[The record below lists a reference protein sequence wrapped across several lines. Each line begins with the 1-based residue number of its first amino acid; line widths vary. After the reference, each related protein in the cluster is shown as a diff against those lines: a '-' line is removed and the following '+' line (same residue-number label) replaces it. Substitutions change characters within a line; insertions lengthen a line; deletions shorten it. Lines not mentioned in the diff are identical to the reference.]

1 MSENNLNGNRA
12 FLDSFEDGLR
22 DIANGKMVIVVDDE
36 DRENEGDLVQASVF
50 ITPESVNFMAAHGRG
65 MICACLTDE
74 RCRAL
79 NLRQQVAENTA
90 KLGTA
95 FTESVDYLY
104 GTTTGISAFDRAK
117 TIHALI
123 DPSTKPS
130 DLGRPGHIHP
140 LRAHPGGVLARPG
153 QTEATVD
160 LARLAGLIPSGVLC
174 EVMGDDG
181 KMLRGNELRAYAD
194 KHGLKIISVEQIAI
208 HRAQN
213 EIFMEERVRV
223 PFPNKFG
230 RFTLAHFVDSIK
242 GDDHLAII
250 KEPLDL
256 TKPVLVRAHSECLTG
271 DVFGSG
277 RCDCGAQL
285 EAALRRMEDEG
296 SGVLVYLRQEG
307 RGIGLAAKLQAYK
320 LQDNGLDTVEA
331 NLKLGFKAD
340 LRGYAAC
347 AQILKLLGVK
357 QVRLITNN
365 PAKLDDLRK
374 YGMEIVERVPA
385 LSEPTNANRKYLAAK
400 RDKLGHLIE
409 LK

>member
-1 MSENNLNGNRA
+1 LKEKNRNGHR
-12 FLDSFEDGLR
+12 FLDPFEDGLR
-22 DIANGKMVIVVDDE
+22 DVMNGKMVIVVDDE
-36 DRENEGDLVQASVF
+36 DRENEGDLVQASTFV
-50 ITPESVNFMAAHGRG
+50 TPESVNFMATHGRG
-65 MICACLTDE
+65 MICVCLTAE
-74 RCRAL
+74 RCKEL

-90 KLGTA
+90 RLGTA
-95 FTESVDYLY
+95 FTESVDYLH

-117 TIHALI
+117 TIQAMV
-123 DPSTKPS
+123 DPVTKPQ
-130 DLGRPGHIHP
+130 DFGRPGHIHP

-160 LARLAGLIPSGVLC
+160 LAKLAGLYPSGVLC
-174 EVMGDDG
+174 EIMGDDG
-181 KMLRGNELRAYAD
+181 KMLRGGELRAYAD
-194 KHGLKIISVEQIAI
+194 KHGLKIISVEQVAMY
-208 HRAQN
+208 RAQH
-213 EIFMEERVRV
+213 ESFMEERVNV
-223 PFPNKFG
+223 PFPSKFG
-230 RFTLAHFVDSIK
+230 KFTLIHFLDTIK
-242 GDDHLAII
+242 GDDHLALV

-256 TKPVLVRAHSECLTG
+256 SKPVLVRVHSECLTG

-285 EAALRRMEDEG
+285 ETALRRMEAEG
-296 SGVLVYLRQEG
+296 SGVLVYMRQEG

-347 AQILKLLGVK
+347 AQILKKLGVK
-357 QVRLITNN
+357 QVRLMTNN
-365 PAKLDDLRK
+365 PAKLDDLKK
-374 YGMEIVERVPA
+374 YGIEIVERVPA
-385 LSEPTNANRKYLAAK
+385 ESEATTTNRKYLTAK

>member
-1 MSENNLNGNRA
+1 MSTNNHKHG
-12 FLDSFEDGLR
+12 FLDPFEHGLR
-22 DIANGKMVIVVDDE
+22 DIAAGKMVIVVDDE
-36 DRENEGDLVQASVF
+36 DRENEGDLVIASSYV
-50 ITPESVNFMAAHGRG
+50 TPEAVNFMATHGRG
-65 MICACLTDE
+65 MICICLTAD
-74 RCRAL
+74 RCAEL

-95 FTESVDYLY
+95 FTESVDYLH

-117 TIHALI
+117 TIRAMI
-123 DPSTKPS
+123 DPSTSSS
-130 DLGRPGHIHP
+130 DFGRPGHIHP
-140 LRAHPGGVLARPG
+140 LRAHPGGVLGRPG

-160 LARLAGLIPSGVLC
+160 LARLAGLYPSGVLC

-181 KMLRGNELRAYAD
+181 RMLRGDSLREYAD
-194 KHGLKIISVEQIAI
+194 RHGLKIISVEQIAI
-208 HRAQN
+208 YRAQT
-213 EIFMEERVRV
+213 ESFMQERVRV

-230 RFTLAHFVDSIK
+230 KFMLYHFVDTIK
-242 GDDHLAII
+242 NEDHLAIV
-250 KEPLDL
+250 KEPLD
-256 TKPVLVRAHSECLTG
+256 TSKPVLVRAHSECLTG
-271 DVFGSG
+271 DVFGSA

-285 EAALRRMEDEG
+285 ESALLRMEKDG

-320 LQDNGLDTVEA
+320 LQDSGLDTVEA

-340 LRGYAAC
+340 HRGYANC
-347 AQILKLLGVK
+347 AQILKQLGIK

-365 PAKLDDLRK
+365 PAKLEDLQK
-374 YGMEIVERVPA
+374 YGIEIVERVPA
-385 LSEPTNANRKYLAAK
+385 TSEPNNSNRKYLAAK

>member
-1 MSENNLNGNRA
+1 MKEKNRNGHR
-12 FLDSFEDGLR
+12 FLDPFEDGLR
-22 DIANGKMVIVVDDE
+22 DVMNGKMVIVVDDE
-36 DRENEGDLVQASVF
+36 DRENEGDLVQASTFV
-50 ITPESVNFMAAHGRG
+50 TPESVNFMATHGRG
-65 MICACLTDE
+65 MICVCLTAE
-74 RCRAL
+74 RCKEL

-90 KLGTA
+90 RLGTA
-95 FTESVDYLY
+95 FTESVDYLH

-117 TIHALI
+117 TIQAMV
-123 DPSTKPS
+123 DPVTKPQ
-130 DLGRPGHIHP
+130 DFGRPGHIHP

-160 LARLAGLIPSGVLC
+160 LAKLAGLYPSGVLC
-174 EVMGDDG
+174 EIMGDDG
-181 KMLRGNELRAYAD
+181 KMLRGGELRAYAD
-194 KHGLKIISVEQIAI
+194 KHGLKIISVEQVAMY
-208 HRAQN
+208 RAQH
-213 EIFMEERVRV
+213 ESFMEERVNV
-223 PFPNKFG
+223 PFPSKFG
-230 RFTLAHFVDSIK
+230 KFTLIHFLDTIK
-242 GDDHLAII
+242 GDDHLALV

-256 TKPVLVRAHSECLTG
+256 SKPVLVRVHSECLTG

-285 EAALRRMEDEG
+285 ETALRRMEAEG
-296 SGVLVYLRQEG
+296 SGVLVYMRQEG

-347 AQILKLLGVK
+347 AQILKKLGVK
-357 QVRLITNN
+357 QVRLMTNN
-365 PAKLDDLRK
+365 PAKLDDLKK
-374 YGMEIVERVPA
+374 YGIEIVERVPA
-385 LSEPTNANRKYLAAK
+385 ESEATTTNRKYLTAK

>member
-1 MSENNLNGNRA
+1 MSNNHQHG
-12 FLDSFEDGLR
+12 FVDSLEDGLR
-22 DIANGKMVIVVDDE
+22 DIAAGKMVIVVDDE
-36 DRENEGDLVQASVF
+36 DRENEGDLVQASSFV
-50 ITPESVNFMAAHGRG
+50 TPESVNFMATHGRG
-65 MICACLTDE
+65 MICICLTAE
-74 RCRAL
+74 RCAEL

-104 GTTTGISAFDRAK
+104 GTTTGISAYDRAA
-117 TIHALI
+117 TIRAMVN
-123 DPSTKPS
+123 PATKPR

-140 LRAHPGGVLARPG
+140 LRAHPGGVLARAG

-160 LARLAGLIPSGVLC
+160 LARLCGLYPSGVLC

-181 KMLRGNELRAYAD
+181 KMLRGNALRAYAD
-194 KHGLKIISVEQIAI
+194 RHGLKIISVEQIAL
-208 HRAQN
+208 HRAQT

-223 PFPNKFG
+223 PFPTKFG
-230 RFTLAHFVDSIK
+230 KFTLVHFLDKIK
-242 GDDHLAII
+242 GDDHLALI

-256 TKPVLVRAHSECLTG
+256 SKPVLVRAHSECLTG

-285 EAALRRMEDEG
+285 EAALRRMEHEG
-296 SGVLVYLRQEG
+296 SGVLIYLRQEG

-320 LQDNGLDTVEA
+320 LQDQGLDTVEA
-331 NLKLGFKAD
+331 NIKLGFRAD
-340 LRGYAAC
+340 LRGYAQG
-347 AQILKLLGVK
+347 AQILKLLGIK
-357 QVRLITNN
+357 WVRLITNN
-365 PAKLDDLRK
+365 PAKVEDLQR
-374 YGMEIVERVPA
+374 YGIEIVERVPA
-385 LSEPTNANRKYLAAK
+385 LSEPTVNNRDYLTAK

>member
-1 MSENNLNGNRA
+1 MSNNNHKHG
-12 FLDSFEDGLR
+12 FLDPFEDGLR
-22 DIANGKMVIVVDDE
+22 DIAAGKMVIVVDDE
-36 DRENEGDLVQASVF
+36 DRENEGDLVMASSFV
-50 ITPESVNFMAAHGRG
+50 TPEAVNFMATHGRG
-65 MICACLTDE
+65 MICICLTSD
-74 RCRAL
+74 RCAEL
-79 NLRQQVAENTA
+79 NLRQQVSENTA

-95 FTESVDYLY
+95 FTESVDYLH

-117 TIHALI
+117 TIRAMI
-123 DPSTKPS
+123 DPATKPT

-140 LRAHPGGVLARPG
+140 LRANPGGVLARPG

-160 LARLAGLIPSGVLC
+160 LARLAGLYPSGVLC

-181 KMLRGNELRAYAD
+181 RMLRGDALREYANH
-194 KHGLKIISVEQIAI
+194 HGLKIISVEQVAI
-208 HRAQN
+208 YRAQN
-213 EIFMEERVRV
+213 EAFMAERVRV

-230 RFTLAHFVDSIK
+230 KFTLVHYVDIIK
-242 GDDHLAII
+242 NEDHLAIV

-256 TKPVLVRAHSECLTG
+256 NKRVLVRAHSESLTG
-271 DVFGSG
+271 DVFGSA

-285 EAALRRMEDEG
+285 ESALRRMETEG

-320 LQDNGLDTVEA
+320 LQDTGLDTVEA

-340 LRGYAAC
+340 LRGYASC
-347 AQILKLLGVK
+347 AQILKQLGIN

-365 PAKLDDLRK
+365 PAKVADLQK
-374 YGMEIVERVPA
+374 YGIEIVERVPA
-385 LSEPTNANRKYLAAK
+385 TSEPTNNNRKYLAAK

>member
-1 MSENNLNGNRA
+1 MSNNNRQG
-12 FLDSFEDGLR
+12 FLDPLDAGLQ
-22 DIANGKMVIVVDDE
+22 DLAAGKMVIVVDDE
-36 DRENEGDLVQASVF
+36 DRENEGDLVQASSFV
-50 ITPESVNFMAAHGRG
+50 TPESVNFMAAHGRG
-65 MICACLTDE
+65 MICVCLTAE
-74 RCRAL
+74 RCSEL

-95 FTESVDYLY
+95 FTESVDYLH
-104 GTTTGISAFDRAK
+104 GTTTGISAYDRAA
-117 TIHALI
+117 TIRACI
-123 DPSTKPS
+123 SPATKPR

-160 LARLAGLIPSGVLC
+160 LAGLAGLYPSGVLC

-181 KMLRGNELRAYAD
+181 KMLRGDELRAYAD
-194 KHGLKIISVEQIAI
+194 KHGLKIISVEQVAL
-208 HRAQN
+208 HRASH
-213 EIFMEERVRV
+213 ETFMEERVRV
-223 PFPNKFG
+223 PFPTKFG
-230 RFTLAHFVDSIK
+230 RFTLVHFLDRIK
-242 GDDHLAII
+242 GDDHLAVI

-285 EAALRRMEDEG
+285 EAALRRMEQEG

-320 LQDNGLDTVEA
+320 LQDQGLDTVEA
-331 NLKLGFKAD
+331 NIKLGYRAD
-340 LRGYAAC
+340 LRGYAQC
-347 AQILKLLGVK
+347 AQILKLLGIK
-357 QVRLITNN
+357 GVRLITNN
-365 PAKLDDLRK
+365 PAKVEDLQR
-374 YGMEIVERVPA
+374 YGIDVVERVPA
-385 LSEPTNANRKYLAAK
+385 LSEPTVTNRNYLTAK

>member
-1 MSENNLNGNRA
+1 MSNNNRHG
-12 FLDSFEDGLR
+12 FLDSFDEGLR
-22 DIANGKMVIVVDDE
+22 DIAAGKMVIVVDDE
-36 DRENEGDLVQASVF
+36 DRENEGDLVQASSFV
-50 ITPESVNFMAAHGRG
+50 TPESVSFMATHGRG
-65 MICACLTDE
+65 MICICLTAE
-74 RCRAL
+74 RCSEL

-95 FTESVDYLY
+95 FTESVDYLH
-104 GTTTGISAFDRAK
+104 GTTTGISAYDRAA
-117 TIHALI
+117 TIRACI
-123 DPSTKPS
+123 SPATKPR

-160 LARLAGLIPSGVLC
+160 LARLAGLYPSGVLC

-181 KMLRGNELRAYAD
+181 KMLRGDALRAYAD
-194 KHGLKIISVEQIAI
+194 KHSLKIISVEQVAL
-208 HRAQN
+208 HRAQH
-213 EIFMEERVRV
+213 ETFMEERVRV
-223 PFPNKFG
+223 PFPTKFG
-230 RFTLAHFVDSIK
+230 NFTLVHFLDRIK
-242 GDDHLAII
+242 GEDHLAVI
-250 KEPLDL
+250 KEPLDV

-285 EAALRRMEDEG
+285 EAALRRMEHEG

-320 LQDNGLDTVEA
+320 LQDQGLDTVEA
-331 NLKLGFKAD
+331 NIKLGYRAD
-340 LRGYAAC
+340 LRGYAQC
-347 AQILKLLGVK
+347 AQILKLLGIK
-357 QVRLITNN
+357 GVRLITNN
-365 PAKLDDLRK
+365 PAKVEDLQR
-374 YGMEIVERVPA
+374 YGIDIVERVPA
-385 LSEPTNANRKYLAAK
+385 SSEPTVNNRNYLTAK

>member
-1 MSENNLNGNRA
+1 MINSNNKHG

-22 DIANGKMVIVVDDE
+22 DVADGKMVIVVDDE
-36 DRENEGDLVQASVF
+36 DRENEGDLVQASSFV
-50 ITPESVNFMAAHGRG
+50 TPESVNFMATHGRG
-65 MICACLTDE
+65 MICMCLTAE
-74 RCRAL
+74 RCSEL
-79 NLRQQVAENTA
+79 NLRQQVADNTA

-95 FTESVDYLY
+95 FTESVDYLH

-117 TIHALI
+117 TIRAII
-123 DPSTKPS
+123 DPTTKSS

-160 LARLAGLIPSGVLC
+160 LAKLAGLYPSGVLC

-181 KMLRGNELRAYAD
+181 RMLRGDALRAYAD
-194 KHGLKIISVEQIAI
+194 LHGLKIISVEQVANY
-208 HRAQN
+208 RAMH
-213 EIFMEERVRV
+213 ERFMAELVRV

-230 RFTLAHFVDSIK
+230 NFTLVHFVDTIK
-242 GDDHLAII
+242 QEDHLAIV

-256 TKPVLVRAHSECLTG
+256 SKPVLVRAHSECLTG

-285 EAALRRMEDEG
+285 DAAMRMIEAKG

-320 LQDNGLDTVEA
+320 LQDSGLDTVEA
-331 NLKLGFKAD
+331 NVKLGFKPD
-340 LRGYAAC
+340 LRGYSAC
-347 AQILKLLGVK
+347 AQILKQLGIE

-365 PAKLDDLRK
+365 PAKVAGLEQ
-374 YGMEIVERVPA
+374 YGIEIVERVSA
-385 LSEPTNANRKYLAAK
+385 DSEPTQTNRKYLAAK